1 MPTTAA
7 IIAAI
12 GTTVAVA
19 GTVKSNKMQKKAAAS
34 QRQAEKTARNVER
47 RKAFR
52 QAQIQRANATVQGAA
67 AGGLQS
73 SGFSGGVGSISSQ
86 VGTSMGASSQIGAI
100 NQQTGAFMQKANDW
114 NMIGQLGGMGAS
126 IGGQAGGWE
135 SMFGDGSTVNKGVN
149 IGGSP
154 KPNNAGAQYQG
165 LGAVY

>member
-1 MPTTAA
+1 MAFLAPFAGL
-7 IIAAI
+7 IAA
-12 GTTVAVA
+12 GGAAVA
-19 GTVKSNKMQKKAAAS
+19 GYSAYKGNKAQKKAAAS

-114 NMIGQLGGMGAS
+114 NMIGQLGNMGSS
-126 IGGQAGGWE
+126 IAGKAGGWDQL
-135 SMFGDGSTVNKGVN
+135 FP
-149 IGGSP
+149 GGGGTI
-154 KPNNAGAQYQG
+154 NNNVDFNAPVTAQ
-165 LGAVY
+165 

>member
-12 GTTVAVA
+12 GTGVAVA
-19 GTVKSNKMQKKAAAS
+19 GTVKSNSAQKKAAAS

-86 VGTSMGASSQIGAI
+86 VGTSMGASSQIGAQ
-100 NQQTGAFMQKANDW
+100 NQITGAFQQKAQNW

-126 IGGQAGGWE
+126 IAGQAGGWDQI
-135 SMFGDGSTVNKGVN
+135 FGDGSTVNRGVN

-154 KPNNAGAQYQG
+154 APNNAGAQYQG
-165 LGAVY
+165 LGAIY